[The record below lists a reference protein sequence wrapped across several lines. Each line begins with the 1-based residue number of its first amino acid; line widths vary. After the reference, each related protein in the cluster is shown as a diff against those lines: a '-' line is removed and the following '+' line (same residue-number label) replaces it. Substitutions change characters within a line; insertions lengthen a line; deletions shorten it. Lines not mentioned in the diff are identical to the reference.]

1 MMTIVEARRYIHR
14 AIDRY
19 ITRDW
24 DIDRYD
30 DMRTVLYDGT
40 AIDFDLLSSLEETY
54 IKISF
59 VHNNHII
66 YIAYGVATENSIHS
80 LIQQANTSL
89 NIFNKF
95 HYND

>member
-1 MMTIVEARRYIHR
+1 MTIVEARRYIHR
-14 AIDRY
+14 AIDKY

-40 AIDFDLLSSLEETY
+40 VIDFDLLGSLEETY
-54 IKISF
+54 IKIKF
-59 VHNNHII
+59 VRAHQLI
-66 YIAYGVATENSIHS
+66 YIAYGIASENPIHN

-95 HYND
+95 HYDD